1 MFLIVSG
8 RSWTEGRG
16 GGGGTRRVGRG
27 RGRKSGHYFILLHS
41 SVESLYSILSTFSLK
56 KKKNVFLLD
65 DVCSHC
71 WQKRKGTQGIIEI
84 ENPNIEKPKNVK
96 AKDVDVSFYLLSIF
110 PVVQLLKLP

>member
-1 MFLIVSG
+1 MSG

-56 KKKNVFLLD
+56 KKTIFLLV

-110 PVVQLLKLP
+110 PVVQLSKLP